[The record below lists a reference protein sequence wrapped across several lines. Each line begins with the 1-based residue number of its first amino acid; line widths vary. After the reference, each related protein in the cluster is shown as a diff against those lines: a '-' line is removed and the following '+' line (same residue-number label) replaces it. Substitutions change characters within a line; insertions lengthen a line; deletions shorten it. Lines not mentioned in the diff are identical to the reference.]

1 MRDTAPRRSLFHTL
15 LRSTSERPLLTE
27 KSLIPPSAR
36 ELIAVDVP
44 VLGSRIHTIEHG
56 SGAPIVFI
64 HGNPTSSYLWRD
76 VFRPLR
82 GRGRLLALDLIGY
95 GDSSKP
101 DIEYSLENQQRYV
114 DAWFDALDLRDVT
127 LVLQD
132 YGSAFGLD
140 WASRHPDRVRA
151 VAFFEPVLR
160 SIESASLLPEFVAT
174 RAKLRR
180 SGEGEAFVLQ
190 ENRFLTELFPGF
202 FLKPLAPED
211 LQQYQAAF
219 PTPESRKSVL
229 AGPRNLPVDG
239 EPASTVAFLGRST
252 NWLTDERDTETAR
265 HVQARIS
272 AHGRH
277 SGLELPYD
285 PQPGSR
291 GGRSGHSFRAGGAA
305 GNHREAGWRLVD
317 AYPRCTAGGP
327 KPSPPTGSVDVL
339 ILPPTFVVQRS

>member
-1 MRDTAPRRSLFHTL
+1 M
-15 LRSTSERPLLTE
+15 
-27 KSLIPPSAR
+27 
-36 ELIAVDVP
+36 P
-44 VLGSRIHTIEHG
+44 VLGSHIHTIEHG

-160 SIESASLLPEFVAT
+160 SIESASLLAEFVAT

-180 SGEGEAFVLQ
+180 SGEGETFVLQ

-211 LQQYQAAF
+211 LQQYQSAF

-252 NWLTDERDTETAR
+252 NWLRTSETTKLLVTFKPGFLLTDAILAWSR
-265 HVQARIS
+265 HTIRN
-272 AHGRH
+272 
-277 SGLELPYD
+277 LEVE
-285 PQPGSR
+285 
-291 GGRSGHSFRAGGAA
+291 
-305 GNHREAGWRLVD
+305 EAGAGIHFVQEEQPEAIARLVGAWLTRIQD
-317 AYPRCTAGGP
+317 APQEAR
-327 KPSPPTGSVDVL
+327 SPVR
-339 ILPPTFVVQRS
+339 QRAASTS